1 MATKYAHNMRSFML
15 LANRYLFSV
24 SVEFLTNLYIQGEET
39 FSKTDVGKIVHVK
52 VDREQYRLPTEAK
65 SLFAN
70 IHDYWEM
77 NVCKQYQSD
86 VLLSG

>member
-1 MATKYAHNMRSFML
+1 ML

-39 FSKTDVGKIVHVK
+39 FSKTDVEKIVHVK
-52 VDREQYRLPTEAK
+52 VDREQYRLSTEAQ

-70 IHDYWEM
+70 IHNDWEM